1 MEGAELKIIG
11 GRIENADI
19 LVKKGASISIT
30 NGSEVYLR
38 SSGGKITTEVGS
50 NVNIFSGLIMD

>member
-1 MEGAELKIIG
+1 MEGAELRVIG

-50 NVNIFSGLIMD
+50 NVNIFSGIIMD